1 MEDFLTKFALEH
13 FGPFVV
19 LFILF
24 AVFVIWAVWNTA
36 FLWFKFRNKTE
47 VIDELKQKSFDKNE
61 LPCEKHDKTLEELKQ
76 KSFEKTELPCKEH
89 AEKIEDHSLSLRA
102 LEVSVESMNKSID
115 RLTTSFN
122 IALTQQHSPLSISKK
137 GMEFVKRLGMDRMFE
152 NNWSRIKPMIEAG
165 VGSKN
170 PYDINEYCIK
180 YAMVYPEKFLQ
191 PEEIDALKEDA
202 YAEGFLLVDYM
213 RVIAVMA
220 RDRYFKEENIKVK
233 KTEPVAQ

>member
-13 FGPFVV
+13 FGPFIVLSV
-19 LFILF
+19 LFSI
-24 AVFVIWAVWNTA
+24 FVIWAVWNTA
-36 FLWFKFRNKTE
+36 ILWFKFRNKTE
-47 VIDELKQKSFDKNE
+47 MIEELKQKSFDKNE
-61 LPCEKHDKTLEELKQ
+61 LPCEKHQ
-76 KSFEKTELPCKEH
+76 EKL
-89 AEKIEDHSLSLRA
+89 EDHSLSLRA
-102 LEVSVESMNKSID
+102 LEVSVESMSKSID

-122 IALTQQHSPLSISKK
+122 VALTKQHSPLSISKK
-137 GMEFVKRLGMDRMFE
+137 GMEFVKRLGMDKMFE
-152 NNWSRIKPMIEAG
+152 NNWARIKPMIEAG
-165 VGSKN
+165 VESKN

-191 PEEIDALKEDA
+191 PEEIDILKEDA